1 MKQLVIDRFEGDIA
15 VCEQIDRTMF
25 NIQRSKLPPAAK
37 EGDVILI
44 EGDTIR
50 IDPKATAERA
60 SQVGK
65 MMQNLWR
72 KEKP

>member
-1 MKQLVIDRFEGDIA
+1 MKQLVIDRFEGDMA

-25 NIQRSKLPPAAK
+25 NIQRSKLPSAAK

-60 SQVGK
+60 SHVGK